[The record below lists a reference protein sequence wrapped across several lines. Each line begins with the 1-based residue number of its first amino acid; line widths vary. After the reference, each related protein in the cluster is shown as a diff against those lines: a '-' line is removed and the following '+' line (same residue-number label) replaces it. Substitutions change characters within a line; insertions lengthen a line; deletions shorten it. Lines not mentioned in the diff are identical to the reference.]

1 MGRLGNNG
9 AMTQQYLYPVV
20 FEADEDGGFA
30 VMCPAIPGCI
40 SQGDTV
46 EEATENIRDA
56 IMLCLADMRER
67 GESIPL
73 PTQVTTGTVAVA
85 V

>member
-1 MGRLGNNG
+1 M
-9 AMTQQYLYPVV
+9 

-40 SQGDTV
+40 SQGDTI
-46 EEATENIRDA
+46 EEATANIKDA
-56 IMLCLADMRER
+56 MLLCLADMRER
-67 GESIPL
+67 GQALPL
-73 PTQVTTGTVAVA
+73 PTEVTTGTVAVA